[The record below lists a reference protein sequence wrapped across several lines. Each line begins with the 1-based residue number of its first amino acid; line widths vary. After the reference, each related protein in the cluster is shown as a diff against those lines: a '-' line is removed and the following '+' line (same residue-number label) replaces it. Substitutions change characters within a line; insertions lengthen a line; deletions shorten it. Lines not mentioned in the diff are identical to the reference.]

1 MGVAMSVADRPQS
14 RQRAH
19 AIRNGPMTTAQTA
32 EEAFARYQTYMAEG
46 RLLQSSWHSQA
57 DDGRQLACGLGV
69 LGDDVNSPSDCPAQI
84 MPRWLAQMVP
94 WFFDNQSADD
104 AFAWG
109 LDFYAELKRLNGV
122 VPFSVVYDWQAT
134 IVGPY
139 AVETAEKRGYPSAPA
154 KALAELQWKALTGE
168 KFTADDWRPI
178 LKAAFYEAYKYRYRA
193 LADADALADALADAN
208 ANADAYADAD
218 ADAYADAYTY
228 ADAYAYRA
236 GIKRLAAGMVEC
248 LKRVPSPE

>member
-69 LGDDVNSPSDCPAQI
+69 LGDDVNSPKDCPAQI

-94 WFFDNQSADD
+94 WFFDSQDKED

-122 VPFSVVYDWQAT
+122 VPFSVVYDWQAS

-248 LKRVPSPE
+248 LKRAPSPE